1 IGDPGGSCEDVETLI
16 EVPGVLGFL
25 GTGEWGANMPGIT
38 DLEPQYIEEYGQYL
52 SDDPLYGANA
62 GQEIDYVPT
71 MWVTYWGFRLMIG
84 LGAIVAAAG
93 VVALWL
99 TRKGTVPQSKW
110 IMRLAI
116 LGIVAPF
123 AANIAG
129 WIFTEMGRQP
139 FVVAPNPDSTGIDG
153 VFMYT
158 AAAVSPGVTA
168 AEMLFSVITLTLVYG
183 VLLIVELYLLVKY
196 VRGGVA

>member
-1 IGDPGGSCEDVETLI
+1 
-16 EVPGVLGFL
+16 
-25 GTGEWGANMPGIT
+25 
-38 DLEPQYIEEYGQYL
+38 
-52 SDDPLYGANA
+52 
-62 GQEIDYVPT
+62 
-71 MWVTYWGFRLMIG
+71 
-84 LGAIVAAAG
+84 
-93 VVALWL
+93 
-99 TRKGTVPQSKW
+99 
-110 IMRLAI
+110 
-116 LGIVAPF
+116 VAPF

-168 AEMLFSVITLTLVYG
+168 AEMLFSIITLSLVYG

-196 VRGGVA
+196 VRGGVACSMPELTHPDDGPDGPDDGSTPPRRDDVL